1 MKKEFPLKIRKL
13 CWSKRL
19 QYIDNETASNGGFFY
34 LKINR
39 QISALK
45 KQTHLFFFQNFKG
58 KIYQKTG

>member
-13 CWSKRL
+13 WWSKRL
-19 QYIDNETASNGGFFY
+19 QYIDNEIASNGGF
-34 LKINR
+34 LSKRNR

-45 KQTHLFFFQNFKG
+45 KQTHQFFFQNFKG